1 MRKAV
6 NKETKIQNTINLE
19 TCNQCLLC
27 IAVCSY
33 KIFEKD
39 VSGQIVIASD
49 RTDFCVKCG
58 HCMAICKS
66 KSVTIEGLSYDNNFY
81 ELQETNIDSNSFI
94 NFLANRR
101 SIRNFKDKEVPKE
114 ILQKIIDATSFA
126 PYGASPKNLMITVVQ
141 NKGIMEKALVLMSRF
156 YNDLAKWINNPV
168 SRYMIKRRINQETF
182 NTITNHIVPAAKAGH
197 YNTKSGNDNITRSAP
212 VILII
217 HANEG
222 AEEHTNSAI
231 ICATYAMLAAHSFGL
246 GTTIIG
252 LIPPAINKVKE
263 LKELFQIPEENEAVM
278 SLILGYPKYKYK
290 RIIKRE
296 NRDINWI

>member
-1 MRKAV
+1 M
-6 NKETKIQNTINLE
+6 QNRINLE
-19 TCNQCLLC
+19 TCNQCYLC
-27 IAVCSY
+27 IAVCPY

-39 VSGQIVIASD
+39 ESGQIVINFD

-66 KSVTIEGLSYDNNFY
+66 KSITIEDLSYDNNFY
-81 ELQETNIDSNSFI
+81 ELQETNIDSDSFI

-126 PYGASPKNLMITVVQ
+126 PYGVSPKDPMITVVQ
-141 NKGIMEKALVLMSRF
+141 NKEIMEKALVLMSRF
-156 YNDLAKWINNPV
+156 YNDLVKWLNNPV
-168 SRYMIKRRINQETF
+168 SRYMIKRRVTQETF
-182 NTITNHIVPAAKAGH
+182 NTITHHMVPVAKTGH
-197 YNTKSGNDNITRSAP
+197 YNTKSGNDNISRNAP
-212 VILII
+212 VIMIF
-217 HANEG
+217 HANKG
-222 AEEHTNSAI
+222 AEEHTSSEI

-252 LIPPAINKVKE
+252 LIPPAINKVNE
-263 LKELFQIPEENEAVM
+263 LKKLFQIPEENEAVM

-296 NRDINWI
+296 KRDINWI

>member
-1 MRKAV
+1 M
-6 NKETKIQNTINLE
+6 QNTINLE
-19 TCNQCLLC
+19 TCNQCSLC
-27 IAVCSY
+27 IAVCPY

-39 VSGQIVIASD
+39 ELGQIVINAD

-66 KSVTIEGLSYDNNFY
+66 ESVTIEGLSYEKNFF
-81 ELQETNIDSNSFI
+81 ELQTSDIASGDFT

-126 PYGASPKNLMITVVQ
+126 PYGVSPKDPMITVVQ
-141 NKGIMEKALVLMSRF
+141 NKEIVEKALLLMSNF
-156 YNDLAKWINNPV
+156 YDDLVKWIKNPI
-168 SRYMIKRRINQETF
+168 SRYMIKRGINQEIF
-182 NTITNHIVPAAKAGH
+182 NTITHHIVPAAKTGH
-197 YNTKSGNDNITRSAP
+197 YNTRSGNDNISRNAP
-212 VILII
+212 VIMIF

-222 AEEHTNSAI
+222 AEEHTHNAI
-231 ICATYAMLAAHSFGL
+231 ICVTYAMLAAHSFGL
-246 GTTIIG
+246 GTSIIG

-263 LKELFQIPEENEAVM
+263 LKDIFQIPEENEAVM
-278 SLILGYPKYKYK
+278 SLILGYPKYEYK

-296 NRDINWI
+296 KRDINWI